1 VKQQSRRL
9 VGNRRLCLIAPRRC
23 VAGAIP
29 ESTPSV
35 VLNRRVSERCG
46 SPLRPQ
52 WGRTGPNR
60 VLAERGNQFK
70 ANNGKFDFDLA
81 QSPKEMAPTKGSWRE
96 DRLFTCGSP
105 LSAALVSSLDRS
117 SFAKAPRHSRYR
129 QMPCERAESSA
140 PDAAS
145 QSGSPRTIF
154 VHPTPQGVAALSHR
168 ILHQLSWNRP
178 SLHILVWRG
187 FLFLDRRGVIKPCGY
202 LLQATSFEIFHSGK
216 MIWGEVGAFFSLACF
231 GALVLFMV
239 RREPEA

>member
-1 VKQQSRRL
+1 MVHPCVPKGGAPVHTASSPNAATNSKQTTESLTLTWINRQKKWPQPRVVGAKTGYSNAARPFPPPWSVHLTDLLSRKPH
-9 VGNRRLCLIAPRRC
+9 A
-23 VAGAIP
+23 
-29 ESTPSV
+29 
-35 VLNRRVSERCG
+35 
-46 SPLRPQ
+46 
-52 WGRTGPNR
+52 
-60 VLAERGNQFK
+60 
-70 ANNGKFDFDLA
+70 
-81 QSPKEMAPTKGSWRE
+81 
-96 DRLFTCGSP
+96 
-105 LSAALVSSLDRS
+105 
-117 SFAKAPRHSRYR
+117 HSRYR

-145 QSGSPRTIF
+145 QSGSPRTVF

-216 MIWGEVGAFFSLACF
+216 MIWGEVGALFSLACF